1 MVTEIKWEVEK
12 EEIERGVKVWRTD
25 KEEEKK
31 EERKED
37 AKRAT

>member
-25 KEEEKK
+25 KEEE
-31 EERKED
+31 RGC
-37 AKRAT
+37 